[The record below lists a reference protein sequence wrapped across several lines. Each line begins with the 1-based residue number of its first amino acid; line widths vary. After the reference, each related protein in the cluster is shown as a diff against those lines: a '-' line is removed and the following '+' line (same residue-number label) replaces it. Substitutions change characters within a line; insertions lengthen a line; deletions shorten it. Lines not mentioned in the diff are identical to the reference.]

1 MNLEAVEKVMSEH
14 VCERLKRL
22 KRVTLLEAEREEVT
36 VKKDISVC
44 VCREIVTLTEKRLR
58 LLAYL

>member
-14 VCERLKRL
+14 ACERLKRL

-44 VCREIVTLTEKRLR
+44 VQRDCN
-58 LLAYL
+58 AYGKEA